1 MGGRVPALLSETP
14 FAVVDVETTGFS
26 PLNGDRI
33 VEVAV
38 VRLGPETTEE
48 YVTLINPMR
57 QIGPEHIH
65 GLTAADVAEAPMFNE
80 IAGDL
85 LEVLA
90 GAVMVAHNVRFDRD
104 FIAAELS
111 AAGVFLPAVPSLCT
125 LALAYKWEPSL
136 VNHRL
141 STCCAAAGVPYYASH
156 SALGDARAAADL
168 LRRYLLRAEDAG
180 LRTLEALGCVPSAFP
195 NADWPSLTRTGRR
208 RARSGDGTGVAVP
221 YLARLVASLGSVEAS
236 EKVAPYIDL
245 LDRVLEDEQVTEAEA
260 GALRETTERW
270 GLSMEDVVGAHHAYL
285 DSLIAAA
292 VRDGL
297 VTGTERREL
306 EAVTRLLSV
315 DPAIL
320 HARLAR
326 AMEDPG

>member
-1 MGGRVPALLSETP
+1 LLNETP

-38 VRLGPETTEE
+38 VRIGPEATEE

-57 QIGPEHIH
+57 DVGPTHVH

-80 IAGDL
+80 IVGDL

-90 GAVMVAHNVRFDRD
+90 GAVMVAHNLRFDRD

-111 AAGVFLPAVPSLCT
+111 AAGVFLPAIPSLCT
-125 LALAYKWEPSL
+125 LRLAYRWEPALS
-136 VNHRL
+136 NHRL
-141 STCCAAAGVPYYASH
+141 ATCCAAAGVSYHASH
-156 SALGDARAAADL
+156 SALGDARAEADL
-168 LRRYLLRAEDAG
+168 LRRYLLLAEAAG
-180 LRTLEALGCVPSAFP
+180 LRTLEAMDCVPFVFP
-195 NADWPSLTRTGRR
+195 SADWPSLTKTGRR
-208 RARSGDGTGVAVP
+208 RVRSGDGTGVAVP
-221 YLARLVASLGSVEAS
+221 YLAQLVASLGSVQAS
-236 EKVAPYIDL
+236 ERVAPYMDL

-260 GALRETTERW
+260 GALRETAGGW

-292 VRDGL
+292 VRDGF